1 MTSFTDSGKL
11 MEAVDKVATDKN
23 DPDFKRWVEEV
34 LQEDKHLRILA
45 SGKAGS
51 GKSTLLNGI
60 LGHKHFVEGHSLK
73 PETKAVDEHEFD
85 IGSLKITAWDS
96 PGLQDGTI
104 HEEAYLK
111 DIAEKTTAAG
121 GIDLLLYCIRMDET
135 RSDLHIHS
143 SAMQKLTQS
152 LKENIWENALIT
164 LTFGN
169 MYKDQL
175 ETTHEVEGDEL
186 ASLFCDK
193 VKEWR
198 EVVST
203 ELLKMGVKQEI
214 IDKIHFQP
222 AGHYRRLHLPGNQ
235 YWASLLWAHAF
246 AALKDSSKSALFTL
260 NADRMKIE
268 DDETQKSNEDKR
280 TLEKQEIHVSKTF
293 LEIIDQNK
301 ALTGVVGTAASTAT
315 GAAAGAGIGAI
326 TAYSTASLVL
336 AGTGVGL
343 VLGIGGAGCLILYA
357 MYKKGKQKNKKD

>member
-1 MTSFTDSGKL
+1 MTSFTDSAEL
-11 MEAVDKVATDKN
+11 MKAVDKVATDKN
-23 DPDFKRWVEEV
+23 DPNFKRWVEEV
-34 LQEDKHLRILA
+34 LQQDKHLRILA

-60 LGHKHFVEGHSLK
+60 LGHKYFVEGHSLK

-143 SAMQKLTQS
+143 SAMRKLTQS
-152 LKENIWENALIT
+152 LKENIWENALIA

-169 MYKDQL
+169 MYKEQL
-175 ETTHEVEGDEL
+175 EMTHEVEGDEL
-186 ASLFCDK
+186 ASMFCDK

-203 ELLKMGVKQEI
+203 ELLKIGVKQEI

-246 AALKDSSKSALFTL
+246 AALKDSSKPALFTL

-268 DDETQKSNEDKR
+268 DDKTQKSDEDKR
-280 TLEKQEIHVSKTF
+280 TLEKQGIHVSEKF
-293 LEIIDQNK
+293 LETIDEHK
-301 ALTGVVGTAASTAT
+301 AASTAT
-315 GAAAGAGIGAI
+315 GAVAGAGIGAI

-343 VLGIGGAGCLILYA
+343 VLGIGGVGCLILYA